1 MNIQCVTHGLVTCKD
16 KILVYKVID
25 SFDNKSFYRLI
36 GGHIEFGEPASS
48 ALKREFKEEV
58 GQDIEI
64 VSHLESFENIFFY
77 KGKTKHEFLSLF
89 KVEFIDK
96 SIYDKDKIV
105 GIEGPDRTFVAKW
118 IPLIEF
124 TENRKYL
131 YPPKVLDYL

>member
-58 GQDIEI
+58 DQDIEI

-89 KVEFIDK
+89 KVKFIDK
-96 SIYDKDKIV
+96 SIYDKDKLTILVYTFHQLPIV
-105 GIEGPDRTFVAKW
+105 YLMTCQL
-118 IPLIEF
+118 LIEQ
-124 TENRKYL
+124 EHQ
-131 YPPKVLDYL
+131 